1 MYIVEFLQKEQSKA
15 FKKFL
20 RKNKAGNGKQLGL
33 RVAEELI
40 RRYIEQN
47 QQNDKVALLLQDIEN
62 EKAYEF
68 ELPVEVSEKFS
79 LLTVIS
85 NDLEKGVDFHLGM
98 EIKQGIYT
106 TYQSEEKQ
114 VEIEKEV
121 ENPKKKKGG
130 FLAKFFGKKE
140 EEVEKDNTSN
150 EMLYDGGMQK
160 EFAKKEEDPFAEMS
174 VHEMQGQGTHHF
186 EDEDI
191 QGLQEHAAALD
202 QKEDDDPFTI
212 EEEQDEL
219 PAGVNLE
226 KAAEELPFPTN
237 EVDSVQSIEEELFS
251 NGSDVQKTNQE
262 PIIEA
267 QNQGV
272 TFPDYEEYLNLSE
285 VETKQERYDSRF
297 TIKHLLSR
305 FGMSEEATTG
315 LEKKKLQYTKN
326 VLSGKDFLLIQDKYY
341 QEVNNL
347 RDEIRLA
354 LENIYKEV
362 MMRDYQKEAEERLQ
376 DIFEQGFQTRLAELN
391 EFENKEM
398 QEMQKKLSAFTEKQ
412 RLALESY
419 KLQQEAELT
428 AYQTELEGRKY
439 TLVSA
444 CEEELKKENEI
455 EKRKATLEKVYELKV
470 EGKKELIDKK
480 NEYLSDS
487 IEMTEQIMNAA
498 NEQQEVEFAVLEDK
512 IKQLIP
518 EWKEEIQAEHDK
530 EMKERQLKIEEE
542 KNRIEIEAL
551 NLQQRKEEAKEVRSN
566 DREQKLLNIIEDLKE
581 KLLKAHANSE
591 QQPPQQ
597 PVMMYPQPVQ
607 QPVYMY
613 QHPVQQAPMQP
624 QQPVMQQQ
632 TTTSTKKRRTF
643 LARLMDSE

>member
-33 RVAEELI
+33 KAAEELI
-40 RRYIEQN
+40 QRYIEQN
-47 QQNDKVALLLQDIEN
+47 QQSDHVLLLLQDVEN

-68 ELPVEVSEKFS
+68 ELPVQMGSKFS
-79 LLTVIS
+79 LLTAIS
-85 NDLEKGVDFHLGM
+85 NDLEKGTDFDLGM
-98 EIKQGIYT
+98 EIKQGIFESYRA
-106 TYQSEEKQ
+106 EEGGAA
-114 VEIEKEV
+114 IEHE
-121 ENPKKKKGG
+121 EEAPKKKKGG
-130 FLAKFFGKKE
+130 LFAKLFGKKE
-140 EEVEKDNTSN
+140 EVPHGDNEVEK
-150 EMLYDGGMQK
+150 
-160 EFAKKEEDPFAEMS
+160 EFAGVEENPFEEMPM
-174 VHEMQGQGTHHF
+174 HELISKGTHRF

-191 QGLQEHAAALD
+191 QGLQEHAAALG
-202 QKEDDDPFTI
+202 QKEDDDPFAI
-212 EEEQDEL
+212 EEEQVQL
-219 PAGVNLE
+219 PTGVNLE
-226 KAAEELPFPTN
+226 KTAEELPFPTN
-237 EVDSVQSIEEELFS
+237 EVDSVQSIEEELFNS
-251 NGSDVQKTNQE
+251 NSDVQKINQE
-262 PIIEA
+262 PVIEV
-267 QNQGV
+267 QNQEV
-272 TFPDYEEYLNLSE
+272 SFPDYEEYLNLSE

-315 LEKKKLQYTKN
+315 LGKKKLQYAKN

-341 QEVNNL
+341 QEINNL

-354 LENIYKEV
+354 LENVYKEV

-376 DIFEQGFQTRLAELN
+376 AIFEQGFQTRLAELN
-391 EFENKEM
+391 EFENKEV
-398 QEMQKKLSAFTEKQ
+398 QEMQKKLSVFTEKQ
-412 RLALESY
+412 RLALESF
-419 KLQQEAELT
+419 KIQQEAELT
-428 AYQTELEGRKY
+428 AYQTELEERKN

-498 NEQQEVEFAVLEDK
+498 NEQQEVGFAVLEDK

-542 KNRIEIEAL
+542 KNRIEVEAL

-566 DREQKLLNIIEDLKE
+566 DREQKLLSIIEDLKE
-581 KLLKAHANSE
+581 KLLKAHANPE
-591 QQPPQQ
+591 QQPLQQ

-613 QHPVQQAPMQP
+613 QQPVQQAPIQP

-632 TTTSTKKRRTF
+632 TKTSTKKRRTF

>member
-1 MYIVEFLQKEQSKA
+1 VYIVEFLQKEQSKA

-33 RVAEELI
+33 KVAEVLI
-40 RRYIEQN
+40 QRYIEQN
-47 QQNDKVALLLQDIEN
+47 QQSDQVLLLLQDIEN

-68 ELPVEVSEKFS
+68 ELPVQVGSEFS
-79 LLTVIS
+79 LLNAIS
-85 NDLEKGVDFHLGM
+85 KDLEKGTDFNLGM
-98 EIKQGIYT
+98 EIKQGIYES
-106 TYQSEEKQ
+106 YRAEEGGA
-114 VEIEKEV
+114 VIEHE
-121 ENPKKKKGG
+121 EGASKKKKGG
-130 FLAKFFGKKE
+130 LFAKLFGKKE
-140 EEVEKDNTSN
+140 EVPHGDNEVK
-150 EMLYDGGMQK
+150 K
-160 EFAKKEEDPFAEMS
+160 EFAGVEENPFEEMPM
-174 VHEMQGQGTHHF
+174 HELKSKGTHHF

-202 QKEDDDPFTI
+202 QKEDDDLFTI
-212 EEEQDEL
+212 EEEEQDEL

-226 KAAEELPFPTN
+226 KAAEELLFPTN

-262 PIIEA
+262 PVIEA
-267 QNQGV
+267 QNQDV
-272 TFPDYEEYLNLSE
+272 SFPDYEEYLNLSE

-305 FGMSEEATTG
+305 FGMGEEATTG
-315 LEKKKLQYTKN
+315 FEKKKLQYAKN
-326 VLSGKDFLLIQDKYY
+326 VLSGKEFLLIQDKYY

-391 EFENKEM
+391 EFENKEV

-412 RLALESY
+412 RLALESF

-428 AYQTELEGRKY
+428 AYQTELEERKN

-470 EGKKELIDKK
+470 ESKKELIDKK

-498 NEQQEVEFAVLEDK
+498 NEQQEVGFTVLEDE

-518 EWKEEIQAEHDK
+518 EWKEEIQAERISEQEKQRQEMEREKLELEKQALHLQMRNQEGAEKKDK
-530 EMKERQLKIEEE
+530 E
-542 KNRIEIEAL
+542 RIRE
-551 NLQQRKEEAKEVRSN
+551 LQ
-566 DREQKLLNIIEDLKE
+566 NIIEDLTD
-581 KLLKAHANSE
+581 KLQKSYHAGLG
-591 QQPPQQ
+591 QQPPQ
-597 PVMMYPQPVQ
+597 PMYQ

-613 QHPVQQAPMQP
+613 QQPVYQQPMYQQPVQQPTMQP
-624 QQPVMQQQ
+624 QQPAMQQQ
-632 TTTSTKKRRTF
+632 TKTSTKKRRTF
-643 LARLMDSE
+643 LARLIDSE

>member
-33 RVAEELI
+33 KAAEELI
-40 RRYIEQN
+40 QRYIEQN
-47 QQNDKVALLLQDIEN
+47 QQSDQVLLLLQDVEN

-68 ELPVEVSEKFS
+68 ELPVQVGSKFS
-79 LLTVIS
+79 LLTAIS
-85 NDLEKGVDFHLGM
+85 NDLEKGTDFDLGM
-98 EIKQGIYT
+98 EIKQGIFESYRAEDGGAAIER
-106 TYQSEEKQ
+106 EE
-114 VEIEKEV
+114 EA
-121 ENPKKKKGG
+121 PKKKKGG
-130 FLAKFFGKKE
+130 LFTKLFGKKE
-140 EEVEKDNTSN
+140 EVPHVDNEVK
-150 EMLYDGGMQK
+150 K
-160 EFAKKEEDPFAEMS
+160 EFAGVEENPFEEMPM
-174 VHEMQGQGTHHF
+174 HELNSKGKHHF

-191 QGLQEHAAALD
+191 QGLQEHAAALN
-202 QKEDDDPFTI
+202 QKEDDDPFAI

-219 PAGVNLE
+219 PTGVNLE
-226 KAAEELPFPTN
+226 KAAEELPFPTD
-237 EVDSVQSIEEELFS
+237 EVNSVHSIEEELFS
-251 NGSDVQKTNQE
+251 NDSDVQKTNQE
-262 PIIEA
+262 PVIEA
-267 QNQGV
+267 QNQDV
-272 TFPDYEEYLNLSE
+272 SFPDYEEYLNLSE

-315 LEKKKLQYTKN
+315 LEKKKLQYAKN

-398 QEMQKKLSAFTEKQ
+398 QEMQKKISAFTEKQ
-412 RLALESY
+412 RLALESF

-428 AYQTELEGRKY
+428 AYQTELEERKN

-470 EGKKELIDKK
+470 EGKKVLIDKK

-498 NEQQEVEFAVLEDK
+498 NEQQEVGFAVLEDK

-542 KNRIEIEAL
+542 KNRIEVEAL

-581 KLLKAHANSE
+581 KLLKAHANPE

-613 QHPVQQAPMQP
+613 QQPVQQAPMQP

-632 TTTSTKKRRTF
+632 TKTSTKKRRTF

>member
-33 RVAEELI
+33 KVAEVLI
-40 RRYIEQN
+40 QRYIEQN
-47 QQNDKVALLLQDIEN
+47 QQSDQVLLLLHDVEN

-68 ELPVEVSEKFS
+68 ELPVQMGSKFS
-79 LLTVIS
+79 LLTAIS
-85 NDLEKGVDFHLGM
+85 NDLEKGTDFDLGM
-98 EIKQGIYT
+98 EIKKGIFESYRAKEGGAT
-106 TYQSEEKQ
+106 IEHEEGA
-114 VEIEKEV
+114 
-121 ENPKKKKGG
+121 PKKKKGG
-130 FLAKFFGKKE
+130 LFAKLFGKKE
-140 EEVEKDNTSN
+140 EVPHGDNEVK
-150 EMLYDGGMQK
+150 K
-160 EFAKKEEDPFAEMS
+160 EFAGVEENPFEEMPM
-174 VHEMQGQGTHHF
+174 HELKSKGTHHF

-212 EEEQDEL
+212 EEEKQDEL
-219 PAGVNLE
+219 PTGVNLE
-226 KAAEELPFPTN
+226 KTAEELPFPTT
-237 EVDSVQSIEEELFS
+237 EVDSVQSIEEELFNS
-251 NGSDVQKTNQE
+251 DSDVQKINQE
-262 PIIEA
+262 PVIEA
-267 QNQGV
+267 QNQEV
-272 TFPDYEEYLNLSE
+272 SFPNYEEYLNLSE
-285 VETKQERYDSRF
+285 VEIKQERYDLRF

-315 LEKKKLQYTKN
+315 LEKKKLQYVKN

-412 RLALESY
+412 RLALESF

-428 AYQTELEGRKY
+428 AYQTELEGRKN

-487 IEMTEQIMNAA
+487 IEVTEQIMNAA
-498 NEQQEVEFAVLEDK
+498 NEQQEERFAVLEGQ
-512 IKQLIP
+512 IKQLTP
-518 EWKEEIQAEHDK
+518 VWKEEIQEEHHK
-530 EMKERQLKIEEE
+530 NMEERELKLKENQHKVEKEELAFKQRKQEALEMKNSERE
-542 KNRIEIEAL
+542 
-551 NLQQRKEEAKEVRSN
+551 
-566 DREQKLLNIIEDLKE
+566 RELLDIIEDLKD
-581 KLLKAHANSE
+581 KLVKAHTHTG
-591 QQPPQQ
+591 QQPQQ
-597 PVMMYPQPVQ
+597 PVFMYQQPVQ
-607 QPVYMY
+607 QPIVMY
-613 QHPVQQAPMQP
+613 QQPVQQPTVQP
-624 QQPVMQQQ
+624 QEPAMQQQ
-632 TTTSTKKRRTF
+632 TKTSTKKRRTF

>member
-33 RVAEELI
+33 KAAEELI
-40 RRYIEQN
+40 QRYIEQN
-47 QQNDKVALLLQDIEN
+47 QQSDQVLLLLQDVEN

-68 ELPVEVSEKFS
+68 ELPVQVGSKFS
-79 LLTVIS
+79 LLTAIS
-85 NDLEKGVDFHLGM
+85 NDLEKGTDFDLGM
-98 EIKQGIYT
+98 EIKQGIFESYRA
-106 TYQSEEKQ
+106 EEGGAA
-114 VEIEKEV
+114 IEHE
-121 ENPKKKKGG
+121 EEAPKKKKGG
-130 FLAKFFGKKE
+130 LFAKLFGKKE
-140 EEVEKDNTSN
+140 EVSHVDNEVK
-150 EMLYDGGMQK
+150 K
-160 EFAKKEEDPFAEMS
+160 EFAGVEENPFEEMPMNELISKE
-174 VHEMQGQGTHHF
+174 THRF

-191 QGLQEHAAALD
+191 QGLQEHAAALE
-202 QKEDDDPFTI
+202 QKEDDDPFAI
-212 EEEQDEL
+212 EEEKQDEL
-219 PAGVNLE
+219 PTGVNLE
-226 KAAEELPFPTN
+226 KTAEELPFPTN
-237 EVDSVQSIEEELFS
+237 EVDSVQSIEEELFNS
-251 NGSDVQKTNQE
+251 DSDVQKINQE
-262 PIIEA
+262 PVIEA
-267 QNQGV
+267 QNQEV
-272 TFPDYEEYLNLSE
+272 SFPDYEEYLNLSE

-315 LEKKKLQYTKN
+315 LGKKKLQYAKN

-341 QEVNNL
+341 QEINNL

-354 LENIYKEV
+354 LENVYKEV

-391 EFENKEM
+391 EFENKEV
-398 QEMQKKLSAFTEKQ
+398 QEMQKKLSVFTEKQ
-412 RLALESY
+412 RLALESF
-419 KLQQEAELT
+419 KFQQEAELT
-428 AYQTELEGRKY
+428 AYQTELEERKN

-498 NEQQEVEFAVLEDK
+498 NEQQEVGFAVLEDK

-542 KNRIEIEAL
+542 KNRIEVETL

-581 KLLKAHANSE
+581 KLLKAHANPE
-591 QQPPQQ
+591 QQPLQQ

-613 QHPVQQAPMQP
+613 QQPVQQAPIQP

-632 TTTSTKKRRTF
+632 TKTSTKKRRTF

>member
-33 RVAEELI
+33 KVAEVLI
-40 RRYIEQN
+40 QRYIEQN
-47 QQNDKVALLLQDIEN
+47 QQSDQVLLLLQDIEN

-68 ELPVEVSEKFS
+68 ELPVQVGSGFS
-79 LLTVIS
+79 LLNAIS
-85 NDLEKGVDFHLGM
+85 KDLEKGTDFNLGM
-98 EIKQGIYT
+98 EIKQGIYES
-106 TYQSEEKQ
+106 YRAEEGGA
-114 VEIEKEV
+114 VIEHE
-121 ENPKKKKGG
+121 EGAPKKKKGG
-130 FLAKFFGKKE
+130 LFAKLFGKKE
-140 EEVEKDNTSN
+140 EVPHGDNEVK
-150 EMLYDGGMQK
+150 K
-160 EFAKKEEDPFAEMS
+160 EFAGVEENPFEEMPM
-174 VHEMQGQGTHHF
+174 HELKSRGTHHF

-202 QKEDDDPFTI
+202 QKEEDDLFTI
-212 EEEQDEL
+212 EEEEQDEL

-226 KAAEELPFPTN
+226 KAVEELPFPTN

-262 PIIEA
+262 PVIEA

-362 MMRDYQKEAEERLQ
+362 MIRDYQKEAEERLQ

-487 IEMTEQIMNAA
+487 IEMTERIMNAA
-498 NEQQEVEFAVLEDK
+498 NEQQEVGFAVLEDK

-581 KLLKAHANSE
+581 KLLKAHANPE

>member
-33 RVAEELI
+33 KAAEELI
-40 RRYIEQN
+40 QRYIEQN
-47 QQNDKVALLLQDIEN
+47 QQSDQVLLLLQDVEN

-68 ELPVEVSEKFS
+68 ELPVQVGSKFS
-79 LLTVIS
+79 LLTAIS
-85 NDLEKGVDFHLGM
+85 NDLEKGTDFDLGM
-98 EIKQGIYT
+98 EIKQGIFESYRAEDGRAAIER
-106 TYQSEEKQ
+106 EE
-114 VEIEKEV
+114 EA
-121 ENPKKKKGG
+121 PKKKKGG
-130 FLAKFFGKKE
+130 LFTKLFGKKE
-140 EEVEKDNTSN
+140 EVPHVDNEVK
-150 EMLYDGGMQK
+150 K
-160 EFAKKEEDPFAEMS
+160 EFAGVEENPFEEMPM
-174 VHEMQGQGTHHF
+174 HELNSKGTHHF

-202 QKEDDDPFTI
+202 QKEDDDPFAI
-212 EEEQDEL
+212 EEEQVQL
-219 PAGVNLE
+219 PTGVNLE
-226 KAAEELPFPTN
+226 KGAEELPVPTN

-251 NGSDVQKTNQE
+251 NASDVQKTNQE
-262 PIIEA
+262 PVIEA
-267 QNQGV
+267 QNQDV
-272 TFPDYEEYLNLSE
+272 SFPDYEEYLNLSE

-315 LEKKKLQYTKN
+315 LEKKKLQYAKN

-341 QEVNNL
+341 QEINNL

-354 LENIYKEV
+354 LENTYKEV

-391 EFENKEM
+391 EFENKEV

-412 RLALESY
+412 RLALESF

-428 AYQTELEGRKY
+428 EYQMELEGRKN

-455 EKRKATLEKVYELKV
+455 EKKKATLEKVYELKV

-498 NEQQEVEFAVLEDK
+498 NEQQEVGFAVLEDK
-512 IKQLIP
+512 MKQLIP

-551 NLQQRKEEAKEVRSN
+551 NLQQIKEEAKEVRSN

-581 KLLKAHANSE
+581 KLLKAHANPE

-597 PVMMYPQPVQ
+597 PVMMYSQPVQ
-607 QPVYMY
+607 QPIVMY
-613 QHPVQQAPMQP
+613 QQPVQQPTMQP
-624 QQPVMQQQ
+624 QQPAMQQQ
-632 TTTSTKKRRTF
+632 TKTSTKKRRTF

>member
-1 MYIVEFLQKEQSKA
+1 MYIVEFLQKEQSKT

-20 RKNKAGNGKQLGL
+20 KKNKAGNGKQLGL
-33 RVAEELI
+33 KAAEELI
-40 RRYIEQN
+40 QRYIEQN
-47 QQNDKVALLLQDIEN
+47 QQSDQVLLLLQDVEN

-68 ELPVEVSEKFS
+68 ELPVQVGSKFS
-79 LLTVIS
+79 LLTAIS
-85 NDLEKGVDFHLGM
+85 NDLEKETDFDLGM
-98 EIKQGIYT
+98 EIKQGIFESYRA
-106 TYQSEEKQ
+106 EEGGTA
-114 VEIEKEV
+114 IEQE
-121 ENPKKKKGG
+121 EEAPKKKKGG
-130 FLAKFFGKKE
+130 LFAKLFGKKE
-140 EEVEKDNTSN
+140 EVPHDDNEVK
-150 EMLYDGGMQK
+150 K
-160 EFAKKEEDPFAEMS
+160 EFAGVEENPFEEMPM
-174 VHEMQGQGTHHF
+174 HELNSKRAHHF

-202 QKEDDDPFTI
+202 QKEDDDPFAI
-212 EEEQDEL
+212 EEEKQDEL
-219 PAGVNLE
+219 PTGVNLE
-226 KAAEELPFPTN
+226 KTAEELPFPTN

-251 NGSDVQKTNQE
+251 NASDVQKTNQE
-262 PIIEA
+262 PVIEA
-267 QNQGV
+267 QNQDV
-272 TFPDYEEYLNLSE
+272 SFPDYEEYLNLSE

-315 LEKKKLQYTKN
+315 LEKKKLQYAKN

-341 QEVNNL
+341 QEINNL

-354 LENIYKEV
+354 LENTYKEV

-391 EFENKEM
+391 EFENKEV

-412 RLALESY
+412 RLALESF

-428 AYQTELEGRKY
+428 EYQMELEGRKN

-455 EKRKATLEKVYELKV
+455 EKKKATLEKVYELKV

-480 NEYLSDS
+480 KEYLSDS

-498 NEQQEVEFAVLEDK
+498 NEQQEVGFAVLEDK

-581 KLLKAHANSE
+581 KLLKAHANPE

-597 PVMMYPQPVQ
+597 PVMMYTQPVQ
-607 QPVYMY
+607 QPIVMY
-613 QHPVQQAPMQP
+613 QQPVQQPTMQP
-624 QQPVMQQQ
+624 QQPAMQQQ
-632 TTTSTKKRRTF
+632 TKTSTKKRRTF

>member
-1 MYIVEFLQKEQSKA
+1 MYIVEFLQKEQSKT

-20 RKNKAGNGKQLGL
+20 KKNKAGNGKQLGL
-33 RVAEELI
+33 KAAEELMQ
-40 RRYIEQN
+40 RYIEQN
-47 QQNDKVALLLQDIEN
+47 QQSDQVLLLLQDVEN

-68 ELPVEVSEKFS
+68 ELPVQVGSKFS
-79 LLTVIS
+79 LLTAIS
-85 NDLEKGVDFHLGM
+85 NDLEKGTDFDLGM
-98 EIKQGIYT
+98 EIKQGIFESYRA
-106 TYQSEEKQ
+106 EEGGAA
-114 VEIEKEV
+114 IEHE
-121 ENPKKKKGG
+121 EEAPKKKKGG
-130 FLAKFFGKKE
+130 LFAKLFGKKE
-140 EEVEKDNTSN
+140 EVPHDDNEVK
-150 EMLYDGGMQK
+150 K
-160 EFAKKEEDPFAEMS
+160 EFSGVEENPFEEMPMNELIS
-174 VHEMQGQGTHHF
+174 KGTHRF

-191 QGLQEHAAALD
+191 QGLQEHAAALEP
-202 QKEDDDPFTI
+202 KEDDDPFAI
-212 EEEQDEL
+212 EEEKQDEL
-219 PAGVNLE
+219 PTGVNLE
-226 KAAEELPFPTN
+226 KTAEELPFPTN
-237 EVDSVQSIEEELFS
+237 EVDSAQSIEEELFNS
-251 NGSDVQKTNQE
+251 NSDVQKINQE
-262 PIIEA
+262 PVIVA
-267 QNQGV
+267 QNQEV
-272 TFPDYEEYLNLSE
+272 SFPDYEDYLNLSE

-297 TIKHLLSR
+297 TIKRLLSR

-315 LEKKKLQYTKN
+315 LGKKKLQYAKN

-341 QEVNNL
+341 QEINNL

-354 LENIYKEV
+354 LENVYKEV

-391 EFENKEM
+391 EFENKEV
-398 QEMQKKLSAFTEKQ
+398 QEMQKKLSVFTEKQ
-412 RLALESY
+412 RLALESF
-419 KLQQEAELT
+419 KFQQEAELT
-428 AYQTELEGRKY
+428 AYQTELEERKN

-498 NEQQEVEFAVLEDK
+498 NEQQEVGFAVLEDK

-542 KNRIEIEAL
+542 KNRIEVEAL

-581 KLLKAHANSE
+581 KLLKAHANPE
-591 QQPPQQ
+591 QQPLQQ

-613 QHPVQQAPMQP
+613 QQPVQQAPIQP

-632 TTTSTKKRRTF
+632 TKTSTKKRRTF

>member
-1 MYIVEFLQKEQSKA
+1 
-15 FKKFL
+15 
-20 RKNKAGNGKQLGL
+20 
-33 RVAEELI
+33 
-40 RRYIEQN
+40 
-47 QQNDKVALLLQDIEN
+47 
-62 EKAYEF
+62 
-68 ELPVEVSEKFS
+68 
-79 LLTVIS
+79 
-85 NDLEKGVDFHLGM
+85 M
-98 EIKQGIYT
+98 EIKQGIYES
-106 TYQSEEKQ
+106 YRAEEGGA
-114 VEIEKEV
+114 VIEHE
-121 ENPKKKKGG
+121 EGAPKKKKGG
-130 FLAKFFGKKE
+130 LFAKLFGKKE
-140 EEVEKDNTSN
+140 EVPHGDNEVK
-150 EMLYDGGMQK
+150 K
-160 EFAKKEEDPFAEMS
+160 EFAGVEENPFEEMPM
-174 VHEMQGQGTHHF
+174 HELKSRGTHHF

-202 QKEDDDPFTI
+202 EKEDDDPFTI
-212 EEEQDEL
+212 EEEEQDEL

-226 KAAEELPFPTN
+226 KVAEELPFPTN

-262 PIIEA
+262 PVIEA

-315 LEKKKLQYTKN
+315 LEKKKMQYVKN

-398 QEMQKKLSAFTEKQ
+398 QEMQKKLSVFTEKQ
-412 RLALESY
+412 RLALESF
-419 KLQQEAELT
+419 KLQQEAEFT
-428 AYQTELEGRKY
+428 AYQTELEGRKN

-470 EGKKELIDKK
+470 EGKKELINKK

-498 NEQQEVEFAVLEDK
+498 NEQQEVGFAVLEDK
-512 IKQLIP
+512 MKQLIP

-542 KNRIEIEAL
+542 KNRIEVEAL
-551 NLQQRKEEAKEVRSN
+551 NLQQRKEEAKEVRST

-581 KLLKAHANSE
+581 KLLKAHANPE
-591 QQPPQQ
+591 QQPLQQ

-613 QHPVQQAPMQP
+613 QQPVQQAPIQP

-632 TTTSTKKRRTF
+632 TKTSTKKRRTF

>member
-33 RVAEELI
+33 KVAEVLI
-40 RRYIEQN
+40 QRYIEQN
-47 QQNDKVALLLQDIEN
+47 QQSDHVLLLLQDIEN

-68 ELPVEVSEKFS
+68 ELPVQVGSEFS
-79 LLTVIS
+79 LLNAIS
-85 NDLEKGVDFHLGM
+85 KDLEKGTDFNLGM
-98 EIKQGIYT
+98 EIKQGIYES
-106 TYQSEEKQ
+106 YRAEEGGAA
-114 VEIEKEV
+114 IEHE
-121 ENPKKKKGG
+121 EGAPKKKKGG
-130 FLAKFFGKKE
+130 LFAKLFGKKE
-140 EEVEKDNTSN
+140 EVPHGDNEVK
-150 EMLYDGGMQK
+150 K
-160 EFAKKEEDPFAEMS
+160 EFAGVEENPFEEMPM
-174 VHEMQGQGTHHF
+174 HELKSKGTHHF

-212 EEEQDEL
+212 EEEEQDEL
-219 PAGVNLE
+219 PARVNLE
-226 KAAEELPFPTN
+226 KAVEELPFPTN

-262 PIIEA
+262 PVIEA

-487 IEMTEQIMNAA
+487 IEMTERIMNAA
-498 NEQQEVEFAVLEDK
+498 NEQQEVGFAVLEDK

-581 KLLKAHANSE
+581 KLLKAHANPE

-632 TTTSTKKRRTF
+632 TKVSKKKRRTF
-643 LARLMDSE
+643 LARLIDSE

>member
-33 RVAEELI
+33 KAAEELI
-40 RRYIEQN
+40 QRYIEQN
-47 QQNDKVALLLQDIEN
+47 QQSDQVLLLLQDVEN

-68 ELPVEVSEKFS
+68 ELPVQVGSEFS
-79 LLTVIS
+79 LLNAIS
-85 NDLEKGVDFHLGM
+85 KDLEKGTDYNLGM
-98 EIKQGIYT
+98 EIKQGIYES
-106 TYQSEEKQ
+106 YRAEEGGA
-114 VEIEKEV
+114 VIEHE
-121 ENPKKKKGG
+121 EGAPKKKKGG
-130 FLAKFFGKKE
+130 LFAKLFGKKE
-140 EEVEKDNTSN
+140 EVPHVDNEVK
-150 EMLYDGGMQK
+150 K
-160 EFAKKEEDPFAEMS
+160 EFAGVEENPFEEMPMNELIS
-174 VHEMQGQGTHHF
+174 KGTHHF

-191 QGLQEHAAALD
+191 QGLQEHAAALV
-202 QKEDDDPFTI
+202 QKEDDDPFAI
-212 EEEQDEL
+212 EEEKQDEL
-219 PAGVNLE
+219 PTGVNLE
-226 KAAEELPFPTN
+226 KTAEELPFPTN
-237 EVDSVQSIEEELFS
+237 EVDSVQSIEEELFNS
-251 NGSDVQKTNQE
+251 DSDVQKINQE
-262 PIIEA
+262 PVIEA
-267 QNQGV
+267 QNQEV
-272 TFPDYEEYLNLSE
+272 SFPNYEEYLNLSE

-315 LEKKKLQYTKN
+315 LEKKKLQYVKN
-326 VLSGKDFLLIQDKYY
+326 VLNGKDFLLIQDKYY

-362 MMRDYQKEAEERLQ
+362 MMRDYQKLAEERLQ
-376 DIFEQGFQTRLAELN
+376 DIFEQGFQTRVAELN

-412 RLALESY
+412 RLALESF

-428 AYQTELEGRKY
+428 AYETELEGRKN
-439 TLVSA
+439 TLVHA

-498 NEQQEVEFAVLEDK
+498 NEQQEVGFAVLEDK

-581 KLLKAHANSE
+581 KLLKAHANPE

-597 PVMMYPQPVQ
+597 PVFMYQQPVQ
-607 QPVYMY
+607 QPIVMY
-613 QHPVQQAPMQP
+613 QQPVQQPTMQP
-624 QQPVMQQQ
+624 QEPAMQQQ
-632 TTTSTKKRRTF
+632 TKTSTKKRRTF

>member
-33 RVAEELI
+33 KAAEELI
-40 RRYIEQN
+40 QRYIEQN
-47 QQNDKVALLLQDIEN
+47 QQSDQVLLLLQDVEN

-68 ELPVEVSEKFS
+68 ELPVQVGSEFS
-79 LLTVIS
+79 LLNAIS
-85 NDLEKGVDFHLGM
+85 KDLEKGTDYNLGM
-98 EIKQGIYT
+98 EIKQGIYES
-106 TYQSEEKQ
+106 YRAEEGGA
-114 VEIEKEV
+114 VIEHE
-121 ENPKKKKGG
+121 EGAPKKKKGG
-130 FLAKFFGKKE
+130 LFAKLFGKKE
-140 EEVEKDNTSN
+140 EVPHGDNEVK
-150 EMLYDGGMQK
+150 K
-160 EFAKKEEDPFAEMS
+160 EFAGVEENPFEEMPM
-174 VHEMQGQGTHHF
+174 HELKSRGTHHF

-202 QKEDDDPFTI
+202 EKEDDDPFTI
-212 EEEQDEL
+212 EEEEQDEL

-226 KAAEELPFPTN
+226 KVAEELPFPTN

-262 PIIEA
+262 PVIEA

-315 LEKKKLQYTKN
+315 LEKKKMQYVKN

-398 QEMQKKLSAFTEKQ
+398 QEMQKKLSVFTEKQ
-412 RLALESY
+412 RLALESF
-419 KLQQEAELT
+419 KLQQEAEFT
-428 AYQTELEGRKY
+428 AYQTELEGRKN

-470 EGKKELIDKK
+470 EGKKELINKK

-498 NEQQEVEFAVLEDK
+498 NEQQEVGFAVLEDK
-512 IKQLIP
+512 MKQLIP

-542 KNRIEIEAL
+542 KNRIEVEAL
-551 NLQQRKEEAKEVRSN
+551 NLQQRKEEAKEVRST
-566 DREQKLLNIIEDLKE
+566 DREQKLLNI
-581 KLLKAHANSE
+581 
-591 QQPPQQ
+591 
-597 PVMMYPQPVQ
+597 
-607 QPVYMY
+607 
-613 QHPVQQAPMQP
+613 
-624 QQPVMQQQ
+624 
-632 TTTSTKKRRTF
+632 
-643 LARLMDSE
+643 

>member
-33 RVAEELI
+33 KAAEDLI
-40 RRYIEQN
+40 QRYIEQN
-47 QQNDKVALLLQDIEN
+47 QQSDQVLLLLQDVEN

-68 ELPVEVSEKFS
+68 ELPVQVGSKFS
-79 LLTVIS
+79 LLTAIS
-85 NDLEKGVDFHLGM
+85 NDLEKGTDFDLGM
-98 EIKQGIYT
+98 EIKQGIFESYRA
-106 TYQSEEKQ
+106 EEGGAA
-114 VEIEKEV
+114 IEHE
-121 ENPKKKKGG
+121 EEAPKKKKGG
-130 FLAKFFGKKE
+130 LLAKLFGKKE
-140 EEVEKDNTSN
+140 DVPHVNNEVEK
-150 EMLYDGGMQK
+150 
-160 EFAKKEEDPFAEMS
+160 EFAGVEENPFEEMPM
-174 VHEMQGQGTHHF
+174 HELKSKGTHHF
-186 EDEDI
+186 EQDDI

-202 QKEDDDPFTI
+202 QKEDDDPFAI
-212 EEEQDEL
+212 EEEQVQL
-219 PAGVNLE
+219 PTGVNLE
-226 KAAEELPFPTN
+226 KGAEELPFPTN

-251 NGSDVQKTNQE
+251 NASDVQKTNQE
-262 PIIEA
+262 PVIEA
-267 QNQGV
+267 QNQDV
-272 TFPDYEEYLNLSE
+272 SFPDYEEYLNLSE

-315 LEKKKLQYTKN
+315 LEKKKLQYAKN

-341 QEVNNL
+341 QEINNL

-354 LENIYKEV
+354 LENTYKEV

-376 DIFEQGFQTRLAELN
+376 GIFEQGFQTRLAELN
-391 EFENKEM
+391 EFENKEV

-412 RLALESY
+412 RLALESF

-428 AYQTELEGRKY
+428 EYQMELEGRKN

-455 EKRKATLEKVYELKV
+455 EKKKATLEKVYELKV

-498 NEQQEVEFAVLEDK
+498 NEQQEVGFAVLEDK

-581 KLLKAHANSE
+581 KLLKAHANPE

-597 PVMMYPQPVQ
+597 PVMMYSQPVQ
-607 QPVYMY
+607 QPIVMY
-613 QHPVQQAPMQP
+613 QQPVQQPTMQP
-624 QQPVMQQQ
+624 QQPAMQQQ
-632 TTTSTKKRRTF
+632 TKTSTKKRRTF

>member
-1 MYIVEFLQKEQSKA
+1 GVE
-15 FKKFL
+15 
-20 RKNKAGNGKQLGL
+20 
-33 RVAEELI
+33 
-40 RRYIEQN
+40 
-47 QQNDKVALLLQDIEN
+47 
-62 EKAYEF
+62 
-68 ELPVEVSEKFS
+68 
-79 LLTVIS
+79 
-85 NDLEKGVDFHLGM
+85 
-98 EIKQGIYT
+98 
-106 TYQSEEKQ
+106 
-114 VEIEKEV
+114 
-121 ENPKKKKGG
+121 ENP
-130 FLAKFFGKKE
+130 FE
-140 EEVEKDNTSN
+140 E
-150 EMLYDGGMQK
+150 MPM
-160 EFAKKEEDPFAEMS
+160 
-174 VHEMQGQGTHHF
+174 HELKSRGTHHF

-202 QKEDDDPFTI
+202 EKEDDDPFTI
-212 EEEQDEL
+212 EEEEQDEL

-226 KAAEELPFPTN
+226 KVAEELPFPTN

-262 PIIEA
+262 PVIEA

-315 LEKKKLQYTKN
+315 LEKKKMQYVKN

-398 QEMQKKLSAFTEKQ
+398 QEMQKKLSVFTEKQ
-412 RLALESY
+412 RLALESF
-419 KLQQEAELT
+419 KLQQEAEFT
-428 AYQTELEGRKY
+428 AYQTELEGRKN

-470 EGKKELIDKK
+470 EGKKELINKK

-498 NEQQEVEFAVLEDK
+498 NEQQEVGFAVLEDK
-512 IKQLIP
+512 MKQLIP

-542 KNRIEIEAL
+542 KNRIEVEAL
-551 NLQQRKEEAKEVRSN
+551 NLQQRKEEAKEVRST

-581 KLLKAHANSE
+581 KLLKAHANPE
-591 QQPPQQ
+591 QQPLQQ

-613 QHPVQQAPMQP
+613 QQPVQQAPIQP

-632 TTTSTKKRRTF
+632 TKTSTKKRRTF

>member
-20 RKNKAGNGKQLGL
+20 RKNKVGNGKQLGL

-40 RRYIEQN
+40 QRYIEQN
-47 QQNDKVALLLQDIEN
+47 HQNDKVALLLQDIEN

-79 LLTVIS
+79 LLTAIS

-130 FLAKFFGKKE
+130 LFAKLFGKKE
-140 EEVEKDNTSN
+140 EVPHSDNEVK
-150 EMLYDGGMQK
+150 K
-160 EFAKKEEDPFAEMS
+160 EFAGVEENPFEEMPM
-174 VHEMQGQGTHHF
+174 HELKSRGTHHF

-191 QGLQEHAAALD
+191 QGLQEHAAALV
-202 QKEDDDPFTI
+202 QKEEDPFAI
-212 EEEQDEL
+212 EEEEQDEL

-237 EVDSVQSIEEELFS
+237 EVDSVQSIEEDLFS
-251 NGSDVQKTNQE
+251 NDSDVQKTNQE
-262 PIIEA
+262 PVIEA

-315 LEKKKLQYTKN
+315 LEKKKLQYAKN

-498 NEQQEVEFAVLEDK
+498 NEQQEVGFVVLEDK

-581 KLLKAHANSE
+581 KLLKAHANPE
-591 QQPPQQ
+591 QQPLQQ

-613 QHPVQQAPMQP
+613 QQPVQQAPIQP